1 MRMWRNGNA
10 PSIFRQVWPFLKW
23 LNGVYYM
30 IQHYT
35 PRYILKSTENL
46 SLKTFLCPHKNLHT
60 YVRNI
65 IYNNE
70 NGHNPNVHQLNV
82 YPQNGILFNHK
93 KKGMTHAVTQRNH
106 KLSQR
111 GHSQRTAYHA
121 WLHLLRTFRIRES
134 KVGGWLPGTGYWR
147 DC

>member
-1 MRMWRNGNA
+1 MWRNGNA
-10 PSIFRQVWPFLKW
+10 PGIFGQVWPFLKW

-60 YVRNI
+60 YVHNNI
-65 IYNNE
+65 ICNSE
-70 NGHNPNVHQLNV
+70 NGHNPNVHQLNG

-93 KKGMTHAVTQRNH
+93 KKGMTHAVTQRNQ

-111 GHSQRTAYHA
+111 GRSQRTTYH
-121 WLHLLRTFRIRES
+121 T
-134 KVGGWLPGTGYWR
+134 
-147 DC
+147 